1 MVSGTPWRVSEPFVI
16 FALPRSRTKWLS
28 AFLAYGDWQ
37 CAHDQ
42 LRHCRSLDDVRS
54 WLAQPCTGTVET
66 AAAPH
71 WRLLRRLA
79 PETRVVI
86 VRRDPADVFASL
98 RRMPY
103 EMDWAYIA
111 RELQRQDVALDEV
124 ADRWPQALS
133 IAYAD
138 LAHEET
144 CARLFQH
151 CLPYRHD
158 HEWWASLAQQNLQ
171 ADVDGVVRDVA
182 ANTALVARLKRQW
195 RPYVIRLEEIEGT
208 TFAHCDVAQWSPRIA
223 RQIRADFDAIMRLHG
238 GPIYGT
244 TNAPQGGDW
253 DKFRKFLL
261 LMGLTFHTTV
271 PGSGKVVYA
280 RWR

>member
-1 MVSGTPWRVSEPFVI
+1 VV
-16 FALPRSRTKWLS
+16 FALPRCRTKWLS
-28 AFLAYGDWQ
+28 VFLQYGAFQ
-37 CAHDQ
+37 CGHDQ

-54 WLAQPCTGTVET
+54 WLSQPCTGTVET
-66 AAAPH
+66 AAAPW
-71 WRLLRRLA
+71 WRLLRRWA
-79 PETRVVI
+79 PETRVAI
-86 VRRDPADVFASL
+86 VRRDPAAVFASL

-103 EMDWAYIA
+103 EMDWAYIV
-111 RELQRQDVALDEV
+111 RELQRQDAALDEI

-133 IAYAD
+133 VTYAD
-138 LAHEET
+138 LAHEDA
-144 CARLFQH
+144 CARLFEH

-158 HEWWASLAQQNLQ
+158 HDWWASLAPQNLQ

-182 ANTALVARLKRQW
+182 ANAVLVKRLKRDW
-195 RPYVIRLEEIEGT
+195 RPYVIRLEDVEGV
-208 TFAHCDVAQWSPRIA
+208 TFAHCDVEQWSPRIA
-223 RQIRADFDAIMRLHG
+223 RQIRTDFDTIMRLHG

-244 TNAPQGGDW
+244 TNAPQDGDW
-253 DKFRKFLL
+253 DKFVKFLV